1 MSTVREKRNVV
12 IEILGYLWRLFGI
25 SVCVGCVW
33 GVCGGLS
40 GFSELVLRD
49 EKAVYYFVAIP

>member
-1 MSTVREKRNVV
+1 MC
-12 IEILGYLWRLFGI
+12 
-25 SVCVGCVW
+25 VCACVCTGVGVW
-33 GVCGGLS
+33 GELS